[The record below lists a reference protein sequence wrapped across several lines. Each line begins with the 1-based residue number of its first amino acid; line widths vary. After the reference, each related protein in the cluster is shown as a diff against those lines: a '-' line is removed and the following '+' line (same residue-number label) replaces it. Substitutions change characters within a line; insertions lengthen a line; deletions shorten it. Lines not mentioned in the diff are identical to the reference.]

1 MPKVSVVV
9 PVYGVEKYIERC
21 AHSLF
26 EQTLD
31 DIEFIFVDDCTPDR
45 SIEILTSVLE
55 EYPKRKKQTKIIHHD
70 ENKGLPIAR
79 QTGINAATGD
89 YIAHC
94 DSDDWVDI
102 DLFECLYKQAL
113 LEQLDV
119 VIYNYRTTDV
129 LHILSEHSGGT
140 NTDRNTCINEMMHR
154 NMWWSLCNKMFKHE
168 LYIHEDLVFPKD
180 AMGEDMCLTLQL
192 FYYCHRIGYVD
203 KYYYYFTNPTSI
215 IQQVSEDKCLSK
227 FHQIIRNV
235 EIVKSFYTS
244 KNCARKF
251 RRGLNY
257 LEYNSKCTLL
267 PLLREREYKKLW
279 CNVYKGCEWKII
291 CDNDSALRERLK
303 AILIRLG
310 LYPRNRKK
318 RII

>member
-1 MPKVSVVV
+1 MPKVSVIV

-21 AHSLF
+21 ARSLF

-55 EYPKRKKQTKIIHHD
+55 EYQQRKRQTKIIHHD

-79 QTGINAATGD
+79 QTGINAATGE

-102 DLFECLYKQAL
+102 DLFECLYKHAL
-113 LEQLDV
+113 WEQLDV
-119 VIYNYRTTDV
+119 VIYNYRTTDGS
-129 LHILSEHSGGT
+129 HILSEHSGGSST
-140 NTDRNTCINEMMHR
+140 HRNTCINEMMHR
-154 NMWWSLCNKMFKHE
+154 NMWWSLCNKMFKRE
-168 LYIHEDLVFPKD
+168 LYTHEDLAFPND

-215 IQQVSEDKCLSK
+215 IQQVSEDKCVSK
-227 FHQIIRNV
+227 LHQIIKNV
-235 EIVKSFYTS
+235 EIIKDFYTEQ
-244 KNCARKF
+244 NCLNLF
-251 RRGLNY
+251 QRGINY

-267 PLLREREYKKLW
+267 PLLRERKYKKLW
-279 CNVYKGCEWKII
+279 RSTYKGCEWKVI
-291 CDNDSALRERLK
+291 CDNDAAFKERLK
-303 AILIRLG
+303 ALPIIIG
-310 LYPRNRKK
+310 LYPIHTTR
-318 RII
+318 